1 MQITEQQIALIN
13 EMTRVRPFLEP
24 ALQYTNGTHDYIHLV
39 EGVLTGQFH
48 VWPTENS
55 AIITEFHN
63 FPKERHLHIF
73 LAGGDLEEIKQLH
86 DNVVQFAE
94 AAGCQALTLT
104 GRPGWIKALDDLGF
118 SDNGLRYVRKGLNN
132 E

>member
-1 MQITEQQIALIN
+1 MQVTEQQIALIN

-24 ALQYTNGTHDYIHLV
+24 ALKYTNGTHDYIHLV

-55 AIITEFHN
+55 AIVTEFHN

>member
-118 SDNGLRYVRKGLNN
+118 SDSGLRYVRKGLSN

>member
-24 ALQYTNGTHDYIHLV
+24 ALEYTSGTHDYIHLV
-39 EGVLTGQFH
+39 EGVLEGQFH
-48 VWPTENS
+48 IWPTENS

-118 SDNGLRYVRKGLNN
+118 SDSGLRYVRKGLSN

>member
-1 MQITEQQIALIN
+1 
-13 EMTRVRPFLEP
+13 MTRVRPFLEP
-24 ALQYTNGTHDYIHLV
+24 ALKYTNGTHDYIHLV

-55 AIITEFHN
+55 AIVTEFHN

-118 SDNGLRYVRKGLNN
+118 GNNGLRYVRKGLNH

>member
-1 MQITEQQIALIN
+1 MQVTEQQIALIN

-24 ALQYTNGTHDYIHLV
+24 ALKYTNGTHDYIHLV

-55 AIITEFHN
+55 AIVTEFHN

-104 GRPGWIKALDDLGF
+104 GRPGWVKALGDLGF
-118 SDNGLRYVRKGLNN
+118 SDNELRYVRKGLNN

>member
-1 MQITEQQIALIN
+1 MQVTEQQIALIN

-118 SDNGLRYVRKGLNN
+118 SDSGLRYVRKGLSN

>member
-1 MQITEQQIALIN
+1 MQVTEQQIALIS

-24 ALQYTNGTHDYIHLV
+24 ALGYTNGTHDYIHLV
-39 EGVLTGQFH
+39 EGALSGQFH
-48 VWPTENS
+48 IWPTENS
-55 AIITEFHN
+55 AIVTEFHN

-118 SDNGLRYVRKGLNN
+118 SDNGLRYVRKGLSN